1 MPELYIDPAAA
12 FKSGYEATTKVG
24 EDVAASATLRQAYD
38 QAPTDPESATGDQK
52 DMFKV
57 NTIAAQMAARAGRTR
72 VAEQFQKQAEVSKT
86 NALQQQLDTIKV
98 EEAKFDQ
105 FERTLE
111 SITTGEEGVAE
122 VLKSKLPEDQK
133 MNLASKFKAVGDD
146 PAKLQTLK
154 DQMRKQAMSAKD
166 NVAAQR
172 QLAEYELK
180 VEKVRLDEVYRAKKL
195 RQQAIG
201 ATTKE
206 THAEKKAEKDAD
218 HMRTRVEKADDTLSA
233 EKRRIRTLDPNK
245 FSAADKAKLITEAE
259 IEHEEAI
266 AQLQPK
272 ETAKETPS
280 KSNAPAVTSADQ
292 EKLIS
297 LNKDGK
303 LTKGQK
309 EEFDSHY
316 GRGAADKILDGAKGA
331 SKAGAG
337 QKTHDGYPARE
348 NADGS
353 YSTEVSITVTNP
365 KLNNGKPTN
374 IPSLW
379 KGKEVD
385 EDTAVRN
392 ALATG
397 KSYKSFNSIKE
408 AVAAAKARSK
418 AGGAGADSKKELTDE
433 EQLAEDLSKA
443 TGVQERN
450 AIRNDYNIRQDR
462 KAKQAQQKAIAAKGK
477 EKTEAAIAKAQK
489 QGLVLSGMSGT
500 QLKFVDP
507 KTGKEVLESEL

>member
-52 DMFKV
+52 DMFKI

-154 DQMRKQAMSAKD
+154 EQMRKQAMSAKD
-166 NVAAQR
+166 NVLAQR
-172 QLAEYELK
+172 HLAEYELK
-180 VEKVRLDEVYRAKKL
+180 VEKVKLDEDYRAKRL

-201 ATTKE
+201 ATTKQ
-206 THAEKKAEKDAD
+206 TPAEKKAEKDAD
-218 HMRTRVEKADDTLSA
+218 HMRTRVERADDTLSA
-233 EKRRIRTLDPNK
+233 EKRRIRTLDPKK

-259 IEHEEAI
+259 IEYEEAI

-272 ETAKETPS
+272 ETAKETSS

-309 EEFDSHY
+309 EEFDSYY
-316 GRGAADKILDGAKGA
+316 GKGAADKILGGTK
-331 SKAGAG
+331 
-337 QKTHDGYPARE
+337 
-348 NADGS
+348 
-353 YSTEVSITVTNP
+353 ST
-365 KLNNGKPTN
+365 
-374 IPSLW
+374 
-379 KGKEVD
+379 
-385 EDTAVRN
+385 
-392 ALATG
+392 
-397 KSYKSFNSIKE
+397 
-408 AVAAAKARSK
+408 SK
-418 AGGAGADSKKELTDE
+418 AGGAGADNKPETKKELTDE
-433 EQLAEDLSKA
+433 EQLSVDLAKA
-443 TGVQERN
+443 TNVQERN
-450 AIRNDYNIRQDR
+450 AIRNDYNIRQER
-462 KAKQAQQKAIAAKGK
+462 KAKQAKQKAIAAKGK
-477 EKTEAAIAKAQK
+477 EKTEAAVSKAQK